1 MQPIAFTPAPES
13 APATAFVGLAPFLRM
28 SIAGIDFSLQAADLL
43 DQAQLHPADA
53 ELWMNLATVLLC
65 LNERELGLEIQ
76 QRALS
81 LQRVYRIAAQQ
92 PTRLRLL
99 MLMVPGELSANVP
112 LDCLLENSDIEL
124 IYYYVGPH
132 APLTAPV
139 PEHDVLLVAISA
151 ADSTRE
157 SLAALEPLLDNWPR
171 PIINPPHKV
180 PRSERQAASLLLQ
193 GVPGLVM
200 CPVQRVSPDTLR
212 AIGNGALALAQAT
225 GGIDF
230 PIILRP
236 VGTHGGH
243 GLERIES
250 AQAMDGYLERVTA
263 SEYFLARFVDYSK
276 PDGLFRKA
284 RVFLIDGVPYA
295 CHMATSEHWMI
306 HYLNARMY
314 EDPHRRAEE
323 ARFLDDFPAF
333 VARHG
338 QALAAIAE
346 RTGLD
351 YLGIDCAE
359 TRDGELLVFEID
371 PAMVIHA
378 MDLESVFPNKQYHM
392 GKVKE
397 AVQALLKR
405 RASR

>member
-1 MQPIAFTPAPES
+1 MQPIAFTPAPKT

-132 APLTAPV
+132 APFTAPV

-157 SLAALEPLLDNWPR
+157 ALAALEPLLDNWPR

-243 GLERIES
+243 GLERIQS
-250 AQAMDGYLERVTA
+250 AQAMGGYLERVTA

-333 VARHG
+333 VTRHG
-338 QALAAIAE
+338 QALTAIAE